1 MADQSLYVAETP
13 ESVKSAKGLHL
24 LTVSTPNGQKLQIML
39 EELAARYGTSY
50 TFTLVNM
57 RANEQKSDWFLRINA
72 NGRIPTLVD
81 NALSP
86 PLPLHESSAQL
97 VYLQEQYDPAH
108 EFGFAD
114 VRERSEMLQW
124 LFFWHGSGAPYMGNA
139 GYFTRAETKSQFAID
154 RFRNESLRVFGVLEI
169 RLSGKLNGKVIGEPR
184 EYLAG
189 NGKGKYSIAD
199 IGTWPW
205 VKNYGIGYSEKE
217 MEPFPALK
225 AWVERVRE
233 RAAVK
238 VGTGEKFQRPA

>member
-1 MADQSLYVAETP
+1 MAQHSMYIADTP
-13 ESVKSAKGLHL
+13 DEVKSAKGLHL

-39 EELAARYGTSY
+39 EELAAKYGTPY
-50 TFTLVNM
+50 TFSLVNM
-57 RANEQKSDWFLRINA
+57 RANEQKSPWFLRINP

-81 NALSP
+81 NSLAP

-97 VYLQEQYDPAH
+97 VYLQEQYDPEHA
-108 EFGFAD
+108 FGFAD

-139 GYFTRAETKSQFAID
+139 GYFMRAETKSQFAID
-154 RFRNESLRVFGVLEI
+154 RFRNEVMRVFGVLEI
-169 RLSGKLNGKVIGEPR
+169 RLDGRFTGEPR

-189 NGKGKYSIAD
+189 AGKGKYSIAD

-205 VKNYGIGYSEKE
+205 VKNYGIAYSAEE
-217 MEPFPALK
+217 MEPFPCLK

-233 RAAVK
+233 RQAVK
-238 VGTGEKFQRPA
+238 VATGEKFQRPA

>member
-1 MADQSLYVAETP
+1 MAAPSIYVADTP
-13 ESVKSAKGLHL
+13 DSVKSATGLHL

-39 EELAARYGTSY
+39 EELAAAYGTSY

-57 RANEQKSDWFLRINA
+57 RANEQKSDWFLRINP
-72 NGRIPTLVD
+72 NGRIPTLID
-81 NALSP
+81 NTLAP
-86 PLPLHESSAQL
+86 PLPLHESSAEL
-97 VYLQEQYDPAH
+97 VYLQERYDPQNH
-108 EFGFAD
+108 FGFAD

-139 GYFTRAETKSQFAID
+139 GFFSRAETKVQFAID
-154 RFRNESLRVFGVLEI
+154 RFRNETLRVFGVLEI
-169 RLSGKLNGKVIGEPR
+169 RLGGKFTGEPR

-189 NGKGKYSIAD
+189 DGKGKYSIAD

-205 VKNYGIGYSEKE
+205 VKNYSNAYSAED